1 MIREMAIGSW
11 ECGIAAFAR
20 RVRDGEISV

>member
-1 MIREMAIGSW
+1 MAIGSW